1 MSQDLF
7 LFHSDFAPTKRTR
20 KSGEGTDGGGVLSAR
35 EILRG
40 GALPDSEPRRFT
52 NKKGLMIKS
61 GVTKEPKKESKKKI
75 EKFINSQS
83 KTREKGQPNTKGKSS
98 SSSGSSRRRHN
109 NKEDY
114 LLETTK
120 INALHAASSI
130 LQSICGAESVFMR
143 KAKA

>member
-61 GVTKEPKKESKKKI
+61 GVTKEPKKESKKK
-75 EKFINSQS
+75 S
-83 KTREKGQPNTKGKSS
+83 KSS
-98 SSSGSSRRRHN
+98 STPKVKLEKKDSQTRR
-109 NKEDY
+109 
-114 LLETTK
+114 
-120 INALHAASSI
+120 
-130 LQSICGAESVFMR
+130 
-143 KAKA
+143 AKAAAAAAAAGGGTTTRRTTYLKPPR